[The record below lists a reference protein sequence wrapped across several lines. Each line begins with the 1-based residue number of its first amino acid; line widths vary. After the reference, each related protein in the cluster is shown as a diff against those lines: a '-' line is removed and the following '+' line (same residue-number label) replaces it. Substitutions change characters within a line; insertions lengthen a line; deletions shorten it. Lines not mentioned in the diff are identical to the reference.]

1 MGVSGRESEMGVE
14 GVRVKR
20 VGVGVSV
27 KDVVG

>member
-1 MGVSGRESEMGVE
+1 MGVSGGESEMGVE
-14 GVRVKR
+14 RVRVKR